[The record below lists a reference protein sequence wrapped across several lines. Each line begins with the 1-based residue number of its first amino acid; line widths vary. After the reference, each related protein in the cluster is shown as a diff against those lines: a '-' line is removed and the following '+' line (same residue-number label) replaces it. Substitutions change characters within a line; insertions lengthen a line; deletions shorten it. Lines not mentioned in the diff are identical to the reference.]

1 MRRLLFGDTMRAG
14 GRSWPRGKTRNR
26 PMSDQPENL
35 TLVFLGRIDQK
46 VDGLREDMTEVKERL
61 GHLEGQY
68 SNLSRRVD
76 RLSGDVEQ
84 IKRRL
89 DFVPAG

>member
-1 MRRLLFGDTMRAG
+1 
-14 GRSWPRGKTRNR
+14 
-26 PMSDQPENL
+26 MSDQPENI
-35 TLVFLGRIDQK
+35 TLVYLRRIDQK
-46 VDGLREDMTEVKERL
+46 IDALREDMTEVKERL

-68 SNLSRRVD
+68 AGLSRRVD

-89 DFVPAG
+89 DIVPAV